1 MTRLREMRA
10 DDLPAVAA
18 IYNEGIAGRMATFE
32 TEPRSPEHLGG
43 WIEESAT
50 FPALVAERD
59 GRVIGWARVGPYSE
73 RGVYAGVGEC
83 AVYVA
88 AEARG
93 EGVGRRLIDGLA
105 EESERRGYWK
115 LIAKVFP
122 ENEPSVA
129 LMRACGFGDVGL
141 HRRHGRLD
149 GEWRDVLLMERSLG
163 DATPR

>member
-32 TEPRSPEHLGG
+32 TEPRAPEHLGG

-59 GRVIGWARVGPYSE
+59 GRAVGWARVGRYSD

-83 AVYVA
+83 TVYVA

-105 EESERRGYWK
+105 EEAERRGYWK
-115 LIAKVFP
+115 LIGLLFP
-122 ENEPSVA
+122 TNAASVA
-129 LMRACGFGDVGL
+129 LCRAAGCRVVGT
-141 HRRHGRLD
+141 HRRHGQLE
-149 GEWRDVLLMERSLG
+149 GEWRDVVVVERLIG
-163 DATPR
+163 AAAG